1 MSVTVENALAVPYR
15 IVGNKKETV
24 TNVTCSEKYVEGG
37 EVVTPKNL
45 GLSQKVEPGA
55 ICTIKTLGSGSTV
68 NLASVSYNP
77 ATEKLI
83 LRDETPAEVASEAE
97 IKKPVIQIT
106 AQGV

>member
-1 MSVTVENALAVPYR
+1 MSVSVENALSVPYR

-45 GLSQKVEPGA
+45 GFTQKVDPGA
-55 ICTIKTLGSGSTV
+55 ICTVKSLGSGSTV
-68 NLASVSYNP
+68 NLATVFYNQ

-106 AQGV
+106 ARGV